1 MQQILVALD
10 GSAESEQILDEVV
23 RIAGRGVGIDL
34 AHVVPAYNRPIPGA
48 GINVDELAS
57 LYLENVAERLQDRKV
72 RIFVLRGSPEEE
84 IPKAALTLGADLLA
98 MTTHGRRGLSH
109 LLMGSVAEIVVRNS
123 PVPVLMTRPGLQAP
137 RRPIERILVPF
148 DGTAASSE
156 VFDTVQTL
164 AAGRQVE
171 ILLLQVITP
180 LVADSATL
188 AFMPTPEDPALTL
201 EDHVLQLRKGGLQV
215 TPVVAHGDP
224 ATQILEQA
232 GKLQVDLI
240 AMSTSGRKGLSRLL
254 LGSVAEQ
261 VVRKMDRPVVL
272 HRVAPSSETLP
283 RIQEHHAPGSD

>member
-1 MQQILVALD
+1 MQRILVALD

-23 RIAGRGVGIDL
+23 RIAGRDVGIDL
-34 AHVVPAYNRPIPGA
+34 VHVVPALDRPIPGV
-48 GINVDELAS
+48 GLDVDDLAAV
-57 LYLENVAERLQDRKV
+57 YLENVAERLEGHNV
-72 RIFVLRGSPEEE
+72 RTFVLRGAPEEE

-123 PVPVLMTRPGLQAP
+123 PVPVLMTRPGLPAP
-137 RRPIERILVPF
+137 RRPVERILVPF
-148 DGTAASSE
+148 DGTAASGE
-156 VFDTVQTL
+156 VFDTVRTL
-164 AAGRQVE
+164 AAGREVE
-171 ILLLQVITP
+171 VLLLQVVTP
-180 LVADSATL
+180 LVADSTTL
-188 AFMPTPEDPALTL
+188 AFLPTPKDPALTL
-201 EDHVLQLRKGGLQV
+201 EEQVLRLRKQGLRV

-224 ATQILEQA
+224 ATQILEHA

-283 RIQEHHAPGSD
+283 RIQKHHAPGSE